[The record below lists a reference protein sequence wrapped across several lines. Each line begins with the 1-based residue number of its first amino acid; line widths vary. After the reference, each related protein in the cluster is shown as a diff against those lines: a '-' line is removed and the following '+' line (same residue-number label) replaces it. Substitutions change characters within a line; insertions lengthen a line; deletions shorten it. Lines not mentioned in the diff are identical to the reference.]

1 MRGGLRSFAIDAIAQ
16 ATLLPK
22 AAKEVDLI
30 TLRLQLEGGYGIFGG
45 TPKDWAVLEFSAG
58 RSQWFR
64 HESWHPQQV
73 GTLYVDGRYTLKV
86 PYSDERELLGDIMR
100 FGAEV
105 KVLGPSSLQQQLSNE
120 LTKALNQYKA

>member
-1 MRGGLRSFAIDAIAQ
+1 
-16 ATLLPK
+16 
-22 AAKEVDLI
+22 
-30 TLRLQLEGGYGIFGG
+30 
-45 TPKDWAVLEFSAG
+45 VLEFSAG
-58 RSQWFR
+58 RSKWVR

-73 GTLYVDGRYTLKV
+73 GTLHVDGRYTLKG

-120 LTKALNQYKA
+120 LSKALQLYKS